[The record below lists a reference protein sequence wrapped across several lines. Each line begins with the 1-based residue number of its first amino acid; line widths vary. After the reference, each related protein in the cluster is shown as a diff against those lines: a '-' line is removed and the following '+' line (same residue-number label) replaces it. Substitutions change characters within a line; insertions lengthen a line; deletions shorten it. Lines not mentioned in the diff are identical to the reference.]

1 MTSHSHNILHDQL
14 GLQKFWFFIVPMA
27 ETHSES
33 VLNQLRE
40 ELTPVIQDV
49 SAALD
54 CAAVALNMEWC

>member
-1 MTSHSHNILHDQL
+1 
-14 GLQKFWFFIVPMA
+14 MA

-54 CAAVALNMEWC
+54 CAAVALSME